1 MTTTSVSFS
10 GDIPGAFRRASRP
23 LADDFAK
30 AGEIILKRN
39 APVLSGELRDSCYAK
54 VILSPSGDWAVE
66 LGATADHAGPVEF
79 GHLKRNGG
87 FQPPNPFIRR
97 SMSQL
102 TRGRR

>member
-1 MTTTSVSFS
+1 MATTQVSFS

-23 LADDFAK
+23 LADAFAVT
-30 AGEIILKRN
+30 GEAILKSN
-39 APVLSGELRDSCYAK
+39 APVLSGELRDSCYAR
-54 VILSPSGDWAVE
+54 VVPSFSGDWAVE
-66 LGATADHAGPVEF
+66 LGATAEHAAPVEF
-79 GHLKRNGG
+79 GHLKANGG